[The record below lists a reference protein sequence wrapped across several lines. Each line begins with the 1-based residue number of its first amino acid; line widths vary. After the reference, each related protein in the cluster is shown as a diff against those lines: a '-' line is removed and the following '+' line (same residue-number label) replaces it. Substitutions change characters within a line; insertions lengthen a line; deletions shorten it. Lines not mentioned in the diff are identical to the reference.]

1 MKRNPSILGVLL
13 SMAGAMSIGSAAN
26 TMEYRLRN
34 TSPPE
39 DPEKPKTSAP
49 PKRRFSFFKDRSL
62 AQKEKLAKRALIDMR
77 AARMN
82 YPGWCGRPE
91 SGELRKA

>member
-1 MKRNPSILGVLL
+1 MKQNPSILGLLL
-13 SMAGAMSIGSAAN
+13 SMAGAMSLGGGQRIIQNSPI
-26 TMEYRLRN
+26 E
-34 TSPPE
+34 PPE
-39 DPEKPKTSAP
+39 DPEKPKTSSP
-49 PKRRFSFFKDRSL
+49 PKRRFSFFKGRSL
-62 AQKEKLAKRALIDMR
+62 AQKEKLAKRALIDLR